1 MKQLAVF
8 VIIMCSINTS
18 VNAQK
23 KKKQDQEAIKK
34 MCGCYEVSFNFAE
47 TFQYSKDA
55 SYVQS
60 KVKHD
65 RGLEWVE
72 LVEDSKSKIIMQH
85 LLIVGR
91 PQKKMV
97 IKHWRQDWLYENQEF
112 YSYYGDNVWKYM
124 QLPKSNVKGQW
135 TQKVYQVDD
144 SPRYEGSATWLHIDG
159 KSFWENIADAPL
171 PRREYTKRNDYNVTV
186 RTNKHTIVADGWIHD
201 QDNDKVIRTSG
212 TKDIIL
218 AQEKGIN
225 KYVKVD
231 NNRCKTAQDWWK
243 ENQQTWSI
251 VRTKWTEIFNRQKD
265 LTLKAKVD
273 EKPLY
278 SHLFAKGFSKEKKD
292 IDAIIDAF
300 IVK

>member
-91 PQKKMV
+91 PQKK
-97 IKHWRQDWLYENQEF
+97 N
-112 YSYYGDNVWKYM
+112 GN
-124 QLPKSNVKGQW
+124 
-135 TQKVYQVDD
+135 
-144 SPRYEGSATWLHIDG
+144 
-159 KSFWENIADAPL
+159 
-171 PRREYTKRNDYNVTV
+171 
-186 RTNKHTIVADGWIHD
+186 
-201 QDNDKVIRTSG
+201 
-212 TKDIIL
+212 
-218 AQEKGIN
+218 
-225 KYVKVD
+225 
-231 NNRCKTAQDWWK
+231 
-243 ENQQTWSI
+243 
-251 VRTKWTEIFNRQKD
+251 
-265 LTLKAKVD
+265 
-273 EKPLY
+273 
-278 SHLFAKGFSKEKKD
+278 
-292 IDAIIDAF
+292 
-300 IVK
+300 